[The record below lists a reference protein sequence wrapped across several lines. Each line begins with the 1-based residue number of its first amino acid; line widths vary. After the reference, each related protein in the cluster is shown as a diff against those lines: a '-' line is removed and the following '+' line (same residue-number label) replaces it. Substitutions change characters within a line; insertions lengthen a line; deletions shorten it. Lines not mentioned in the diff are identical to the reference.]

1 MGRLQLDR
9 LAKALG
15 AHLAQVTLAISD
27 IAEFVKDDV
36 EEHVNDDRVDE
47 DACARDFVA
56 VKPVYL
62 LILINYSP

>member
-36 EEHVNDDRVDE
+36 EEHVNDDRVD
-47 DACARDFVA
+47 ACARVFVA
-56 VKPVYL
+56 VFISLYSNQL
-62 LILINYSP
+62 YSP